1 MQRSNGSEQFIIIN
15 LCAPISF
22 IIRVNGETGESSSTA
37 EIRTNGAA
45 VAPVTN
51 STTGENGGG
60 ARPRTRSNDVEAAP
74 IPAVTGVPS
83 RTPNGTPQQ
92 TPSRTPNGTAA
103 PPPAPRTE
111 TTPATT
117 APPAA
122 PAGPEEPLPPG

>member
-1 MQRSNGSEQFIIIN
+1 M
-15 LCAPISF
+15 
-22 IIRVNGETGESSSTA
+22 NGEAGESSSTT
-37 EIRTNGAA
+37 EIRTNGTA

-74 IPAVTGVPS
+74 IPAVAAAPS

-92 TPSRTPNGTAA
+92 TPSRIPNGTAA
-103 PPPAPRTE
+103 VAAATQASRTE
-111 TTPATT
+111 TAPATPAPS
-117 APPAA
+117 AG